1 MCTLFSGGFD
11 ESAAVP
17 RRPSAEHENARKSFE
32 TRKAWRGFCATEYR
46 CVFRVRLRRF
56 SCLFVFS
63 LAGTGRTGLFRGWI
77 RPVGFDE
84 TPSGEA
90 PATAPPASFASR
102 GQAALPPAG
111 SVLEL
116 GRSVSMKPTCQASAE
131 KPIDQVQ
138 RPFVCPCRPEGR
150 FCASG
155 GNRRRRANE
164 EREAPPIR
172 RSGSGSLAARS
183 FNLFHFVR
191 ADLRTRDILSTTGQN
206 LETIMLCDIAK
217 AMKTVLPFIYKGLL
231 VSNEIS
237 RRRCRKK
244 RRRCRRVI
252 DRRC

>member
-1 MCTLFSGGFD
+1 MRPPWCLGGLRPNTKTHESPSEHERRGGGF
-11 ESAAVP
+11 VP
-17 RRPSAEHENARKSFE
+17 RSTGVSFVS
-32 TRKAWRGFCATEYR
+32 GFAG
-46 CVFRVRLRRF
+46 FRAF
-56 SCLFVFS
+56 SCS
-63 LAGTGRTGLFRGWI
+63 
-77 RPVGFDE
+77 
-84 TPSGEA
+84 
-90 PATAPPASFASR
+90 ASQGMEEPGCFE
-102 GQAALPPAG
+102 AG
-111 SVLEL
+111 S
-116 GRSVSMKPTCQASAE
+116 GRSVSMKLRAARLQLPLRRPVLLRADRTPFRRRGAFWGLAE
-131 KPIDQVQ
+131 KPNHQDQ

-150 FCASG
+150 FRAFG
-155 GNRRRRANE
+155 GTIVGGGRMKNAT
-164 EREAPPIR
+164 APPIR